1 MTDFREGVFLA
12 SPHPWAA
19 PKRSILNMVKKIANF
34 TGKLLQNCS
43 RRMRIFQDTFETRK
57 QSFVSAFSNCM
68 AVPLIFV
75 QRRKVLEVFLI
86 CMSLPQCIMIIV
98 KSSFLIRENFQR
110 ETSLCHHVVPLN
122 YQSTWNLIP
131 VSRHPLTLQL
141 ASFSWIAQARSP
153 ALLPHFLVIV
163 IKLV

>member
-19 PKRSILNMVKKIANF
+19 PKRSILNMVKKIANA
-34 TGKLLQNCS
+34 N
-43 RRMRIFQDTFETRK
+43 RMRIFQDTFETRK

-68 AVPLIFV
+68 TVPLIFV